1 MFGVFYL
8 LGCRR
13 AGKDVS
19 TVLDCEF
26 KLEGTGVNHIRKAT
40 VADASRVAEILVF
53 TKRMNYRSIFHND
66 QVSFG
71 EMQVLPLAQE
81 YLNRPERLENIWV
94 YDDEFV
100 KGMVHVENGWIQE
113 LYVDSFFQNA
123 GIGTRLVRFAIRQF
137 DVQRLYVLEKNGRA
151 IWFYQKEG
159 FSLTLDRQVEQ
170 GTTEYVV
177 KMERQKPASPQPQKC
192 SFISQGV

>member
-1 MFGVFYL
+1 MSVLFWI
-8 LGCRR
+8 
-13 AGKDVS
+13 VS
-19 TVLDCEF
+19 LN
-26 KLEGTGVNHIRKAT
+26 LEGTGVNHIRKAM